1 MTGTDHDKKASA
13 PKKPRRRS
21 KLLKTIFKKNIYRTA
36 GNVNRACAITGIPR
50 STYYDWIKA
59 DPAFKEQVEDIV
71 QGLHEGIVDRL
82 YLLCLENYFPAI
94 KYYLD
99 SKGKHMGFGGGEPE
113 TGNPEAM
120 PLTSDD

>member
-1 MTGTDHDKKASA
+1 MTGTDHDEKANAS
-13 PKKPRRRS
+13 KRPRQRS

-36 GNVNRACAITGIPR
+36 GNVNRACAMTGIPR
-50 STYYDWIKA
+50 STYYRWIKD

-71 QGLHEGIVDRL
+71 QGLTEGVVDRL

-94 KYYLD
+94 KCYLD
-99 SKGKHMGFGGGEPE
+99 SKCKHMGFGGGESE
-113 TGNPEAM
+113 SGNPEAM